1 MTGFGRGVATSNDI
15 QVTIE
20 ARAVNHRF
28 LEINVKVPKEF
39 IEFEVH
45 MKKVVSN
52 LIARGKLDLY
62 LAISQ
67 TQDAQ
72 KSVHIN
78 WPLVDAYEAAKKELA
93 TKIAIE
99 KNWTIAEI
107 SSIDQLLVVEN
118 EPLQADVM
126 ANLVHQ
132 ATTEAI
138 KNLIVMREREGQE
151 LKIVMLQLID
161 DLKKEIKTIS
171 LHAEDAV
178 LKYRERLKERLKE
191 IDENN
196 AIIDQRILTE
206 VAIYAERIDI
216 TEELDRLQSHI
227 AQLLECMDEHSNIG
241 RKIEFILQEMHREMN
256 TIGSKNQSSS
266 CSVAIVQ
273 SKMFLEKL
281 REQVQN
287 VE

>member
-28 LEINVKVPKEF
+28 LEMNVKVPKEF
-39 IEFEVH
+39 SEFEVH
-45 MKKVVSN
+45 IKKVVSN

-62 LAISQ
+62 LAVSQ

-78 WPLVDAYEAAKKELA
+78 WPLLDAYEAAKKELA

-99 KNWTIAEI
+99 EKWTIAEI
-107 SSIDQLLVVEN
+107 SSIDHLLVVEN
-118 EPLQADVM
+118 EPLQVDVIL
-126 ANLVHQ
+126 NLVQ
-132 ATTEAI
+132 EATADAI

-151 LKIVMLQLID
+151 LKTVMLQLID
-161 DLKKEIKTIS
+161 DLKKEIKTIT

-178 LKYRERLKERLKE
+178 LKYRERLKDRLKE

-227 AQLLECMDEHSNIG
+227 TQLIECMDEHSNIG
-241 RKIEFILQEMHREMN
+241 RKVEFILQEMHREMN
-256 TIGSKNQSSS
+256 TIGSKNQSSL

-273 SKMFLEKL
+273 SKMYLEKL